1 MERQWSRKGQRKR
14 ERDIYRR
21 LEQDARLAG
30 EDPGA
35 TLPPSS
41 TQLRRAVAEACW
53 EILCEPVQ
61 ARGSC
66 PLAVCDPFDQARRA
80 LGLYVL
86 QHHLPKYAFTRS
98 VVHREVTSS
107 KGARA

>member
-41 TQLRRAVAEACW
+41 TQLRRAVVEACW
-53 EILCEPVQ
+53 EILGEPVQ

-66 PLAVCDPFDQARRA
+66 SVAVCAPFDQVRRD
-80 LGLYVL
+80 LGLFIL
-86 QHHLPKYAFTRS
+86 QHCLPKRTFARS
-98 VVHREVTSS
+98 GVRREASLS
-107 KGARA
+107 RGARA